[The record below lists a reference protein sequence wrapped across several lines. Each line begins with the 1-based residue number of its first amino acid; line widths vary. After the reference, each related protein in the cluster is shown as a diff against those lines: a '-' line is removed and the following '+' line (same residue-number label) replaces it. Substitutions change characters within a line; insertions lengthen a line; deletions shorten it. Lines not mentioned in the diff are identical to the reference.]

1 MMEPKATP
9 PNFLELLEEVYD
21 QEDKKYA
28 ENAKE
33 GFRHNPSSASF
44 TKANGEVVGACVR
57 ALYYKATKEV
67 PSDAKQLTTKLQ
79 GDFGNGIHDKITEKL
94 KKSDKIKIIP
104 ESPGKTVVDELTHE
118 VSYRLDGLVTHKG
131 EEGYLELKTM
141 QSYALQ
147 RMVKSGT
154 PRDKDVLQVLSCLGA
169 KPDLRWAALVYF
181 GRDNAFRAEYHIYK
195 DPETNSY
202 VIRGIT
208 PSKHEIDIDELTFEG
223 IVARWKELEVAVAEQ
238 KLPKRDFKAVLTKD
252 GKVTDKRVRN
262 YVEYKTASACLYCSW
277 QTKCW
282 TSEGAEKDSVQIG
295 K

>member
-1 MMEPKATP
+1 MEPKPFP
-9 PNFLELLEEVYD
+9 PKFLNLLEEVYE

-44 TKANGEVVGACVR
+44 VKASGEVVGACLR
-57 ALYYKATKEV
+57 SLYYKATKEAV
-67 PSDAKQLTTKLQ
+67 TETKSLTVKLQ

-104 ESPGKTVVDELTHE
+104 ESPGKTVVDELTNE

-141 QSYALQ
+141 QSFALQ
-147 RMVKSGT
+147 RMVKMGQ

-181 GRDNAFRAEYHIYK
+181 GRDNAYRAEYHIYK
-195 DPETNSY
+195 DPETNTY

-208 PSKHEIDIDELTFEG
+208 PEKHEQDIEELSYEG
-223 IVARWKELEVAVAEQ
+223 IVSRWKELEVAVSQQ
-238 KLPKRDFKAVLTKD
+238 KLPKRDFKAVLRED
-252 GKVTDKRVRN
+252 GTVVDKRVRN
-262 YVEYKTASACLYCSW
+262 YVEYRTASACLYCSW
-277 QTKCW
+277 KTKCW
-282 TSEGAEKDSVQIG
+282 TSEGAVEDSVKIG
-295 K
+295 S

>member
-1 MMEPKATP
+1 MEIKPNP
-9 PNFLELLEEVYD
+9 PNFLNLLEEVYE

-28 ENAKE
+28 ETAKE

-44 TKANGEVVGACVR
+44 TKASGEVVGACVR

-67 PSDAKQLTTKLQ
+67 PSEVKQLTTKLQ

-104 ESPGKTVVDELTHE
+104 ESPGKTVVDDLTNE

-131 EEGYLELKTM
+131 EEGYLEIKTM
-141 QSYALQ
+141 QSFALQ

-169 KPDLRWAALVYF
+169 KPELRWAALVYF

-195 DPETNSY
+195 DPATDSY
-202 VIRGIT
+202 VYRGIT
-208 PSKHEIDIDELTFEG
+208 PAKHEQDIDELSFEG
-223 IVARWKELEVAVAEQ
+223 IVSRWKELEVAVAEQ
-238 KLPKRDFKAVLTKD
+238 KLPKRDFKAVLKED
-252 GKVTDKRVRN
+252 GSVTDKRVRN
-262 YVEYKTASACLYCSW
+262 YVEYKTASACMYCNW
-277 QTKCW
+277 KTLCW
-282 TSEGAEKDSVQIG
+282 TSEGAVDDAVVIG
-295 K
+295 R